1 MFLLVAAAVGG
12 WWWRQAGEPAGP
24 PLPDKPSVA
33 VLPFENPSGD
43 ERLGRLADGMAG
55 NIIAELSKFD
65 LFVIARGTSFGYR
78 DKPHDARTV
87 GRELGV
93 RFVVEGRLE
102 GDGKRL
108 RTTVD
113 LVDATSGGQAW
124 SERYDRPLDDLFAVQ
139 DELAQRIANS
149 IGGING
155 ATRRALLEKA
165 RAKPPQSL
173 QAFDLFLLAR
183 AERARDTKEAN
194 ARAVELAK
202 QAIELDPGFGRAY
215 TLLAFLYEDQ
225 ALDGFADYAAV
236 ADLWLAAATRAAELD
251 PDSGWARLVLA
262 QRYSMDS
269 ADFPRFASELERAAD
284 LAEGDAANMVEV
296 AGQLP
301 WIGRTAR
308 AVEMF
313 ERAIRLDP
321 ASIDDYRY
329 AQRNI
334 YFHARRFREAAAAA
348 EALDTTDRMGMAR
361 NVMIYAQLEAPG
373 ELEQWRPRLLKEVP
387 DWSAELYFDLNG
399 DYPPAAAAERAL
411 VLESIAKAGLP
422 RCATP
427 EQLAEKP
434 TMRRMPECEAERAK
448 AAAVK
453 L

>member
-1 MFLLVAAAVGG
+1 MASGCGPLSIWSTWHGRRGLV
-12 WWWRQAGEPAGP
+12 R
-24 PLPDKPSVA
+24 
-33 VLPFENPSGD
+33 
-43 ERLGRLADGMAG
+43 
-55 NIIAELSKFD
+55 
-65 LFVIARGTSFGYR
+65 
-78 DKPHDARTV
+78 
-87 GRELGV
+87 
-93 RFVVEGRLE
+93 
-102 GDGKRL
+102 
-108 RTTVD
+108 
-113 LVDATSGGQAW
+113 
-124 SERYDRPLDDLFAVQ
+124 RYDRPLDDLFAVQ

-301 WIGRTAR
+301 WIGRRRARSRCSSAPSGSIPRRSTITATPSATSTSTR
-308 AVEMF
+308 AG
-313 ERAIRLDP
+313 
-321 ASIDDYRY
+321 SG
-329 AQRNI
+329 
-334 YFHARRFREAAAAA
+334 RRPAAA